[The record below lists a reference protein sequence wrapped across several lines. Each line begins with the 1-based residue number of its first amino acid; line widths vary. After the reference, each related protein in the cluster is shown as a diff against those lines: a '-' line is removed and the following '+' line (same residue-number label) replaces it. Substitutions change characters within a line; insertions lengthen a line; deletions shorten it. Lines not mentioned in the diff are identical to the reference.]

1 VRTRGFAA
9 PAFAGCALVI
19 RNRRLVYV
27 RYAPVGTSSNEHGLG
42 VRNGLGSRRW
52 DSITRPDLGRLENL
66 GEIALPRFVRK
77 KAEDRAR
84 AVTGGLWQA
93 RAALRAMAPSMLYVG
108 GCGVIIYEAQ

>member
-66 GEIALPRFVRK
+66 GEIASPRFVRK

-84 AVTGGLWQA
+84 PS
-93 RAALRAMAPSMLYVG
+93 RAAYGKLERHFGRWHLR
-108 GCGVIIYEAQ
+108 CCT